1 MLHYTQL
8 PLTRSVPT
16 TIGGPHVYCYQALHP
31 YNPSALLQIWSAVTV
46 SVATDTG
53 LPPSVELVLLENG
66 TLPSPLGPH
75 GSTLILSPFRESCME
90 VRAIGPTSSPHPD
103 TYSLMVRH
111 KTKLRYLALM
121 AIGLI
126 LFFGAPSASRNL
138 AVYYSSSV
146 VLGVMLSL
154 LLLLFIFSR
163 MIPKTSMI
171 GWGVLVGGYTIAA
184 SVTYWMWLNSLD
196 ALVHFW
202 RYVAGYVAVAGLV
215 TFAVVYRLG
224 TPDPRTMN
232 LIQWGAQLVALALV
246 YASLCQLPVVA
257 LSGVVLAIYWSLF
270 AKSMYVVV

>member
-1 MLHYTQL
+1 M
-8 PLTRSVPT
+8 
-16 TIGGPHVYCYQALHP
+16 YCYQALHP

-126 LFFGAPSASRNL
+126 LFFGAPSASRFVRHHPLFNWL
-138 AVYYSSSV
+138 LVSQITFTHPSPLPLYFFQEPCC
-146 VLGVMLSL
+146 L
-154 LLLLFIFSR
+154 LLIQCCSRSDAVTVVAPLHLLQDD
-163 MIPKTSMI
+163 PK
-171 GWGVLVGGYTIAA
+171 GGCGLGCGRARGVLAA
-184 SVTYWMWLNSLD
+184 CKGVTGDTLLKHYH
-196 ALVHFW
+196 V
-202 RYVAGYVAVAGLV
+202 
-215 TFAVVYRLG
+215 
-224 TPDPRTMN
+224 
-232 LIQWGAQLVALALV
+232 
-246 YASLCQLPVVA
+246 
-257 LSGVVLAIYWSLF
+257 
-270 AKSMYVVV
+270 